1 MMEGKLN
8 SRVIRGRVTS
18 LPQIDPTL
26 CKAGQAA
33 DAKATGD
40 YLRLLSSGG
49 GISKEI
55 AAHMESR
62 DNPHSVTAAQ
72 LGLGQVSNTADADKP
87 VSLLQ
92 QRAIAD
98 ACDQVKNAALLKSGG
113 TMAGQL
119 SMGGHRLTGLAAP
132 EGAGDG
138 VGKGYLEDYVNQKTA
153 VAGLFSPVV
162 HVTDTSFTISG
173 NECGKTLLRNSNT
186 DCTFHLSQRESK
198 LIPTGAE
205 IAISELNWGTGET
218 YLHTWDGVR
227 TCMAGESIRVN
238 AKYRLGE
245 RNALIGLMKVADD
258 VEHDCGYWLICGP
271 VEVVE

>member
-1 MMEGKLN
+1 MEGKLN

-18 LPQIDPTL
+18 LARIDPTL

-40 YLRLLSSGG
+40 YLRLLSAGG

-55 AAHMESR
+55 AAHIESR
-62 DNPHSVTAAQ
+62 DNPHSVTAHQ

-87 VSLLQ
+87 VSRPQ
-92 QRAIAD
+92 QAALDAAIQGA
-98 ACDQVKNAALLKSGG
+98 KEAALLKSGG

-119 SMGGHRLTGLAAP
+119 SMGGFKITDLGAP

-153 VAGLFSPVV
+153 AAGLFSPVV
-162 HVTDTSFTISG
+162 YAEGTSFTISR
-173 NECGKTLLRNSNT
+173 NESGKTLIRNSAT
-186 DCTFHLSQRESK
+186 DCTFYLSRNESRG
-198 LIPTGAE
+198 IPIGTE
-205 IAISELNWGTGET
+205 IAISELNWGGGVA
-218 YLHTWDGVR
+218 YLHTVDGLK
-227 TCMAGESIRVN
+227 TCMAGEPIRIN

-245 RNALIGLMKVADD
+245 QNALIGLKKIGEDQD
-258 VEHDCGYWLICGP
+258 SDYWLVCGP

>member
-8 SRVIRGRVTS
+8 SRVIRGKLISVPR
-18 LPQIDPTL
+18 IDPTL

-40 YLRLLSSGG
+40 YLRLLSAGG
-49 GISKEI
+49 GISREI

-62 DNPHSVTAAQ
+62 DNPHLVTAAQ

-87 VSLLQ
+87 VSLPQ

-98 ACDQVKNAALLKSGG
+98 ACDQVKTAALLKSGG

-138 VGKGYLEDYVNQKTA
+138 VNKGYVEDYVNDKRKTFQA
-153 VAGLFSPVV
+153 VILASGWSATPPYTNTVSIIGVQEADMPHIAAVITTAQIREAWCF
-162 HVTDTSFTISG
+162 VTGGTAKKDAIEFTAL
-173 NECGKTLLRNSNT
+173 EDKPTV
-186 DCTFHLSQRESK
+186 D
-198 LIPTGAE
+198 IP
-205 IAISELNWGTGET
+205 IQ
-218 YLHTWDGVR
+218 
-227 TCMAGESIRVN
+227 
-238 AKYRLGE
+238 
-245 RNALIGLMKVADD
+245 
-258 VEHDCGYWLICGP
+258 
-271 VEVVE
+271 VEVLR